1 MENILNPFIG
11 GVIIGL
17 AATVLLLFNGKI
29 MGMSGII
36 NGALSGLKHG
46 AYLWRYTFILGMLLG
61 GLIVKIVSPE
71 FFHFEFKTSLMQTAL
86 AGVIVGFGVLIGNGC
101 TSGHGVCGL
110 PRLSPLSLVATLTF
124 MATAII
130 VVAIKGALS

>member
-46 AYLWRYTFILGMLLG
+46 VYL
-61 GLIVKIVSPE
+61 
-71 FFHFEFKTSLMQTAL
+71 
-86 AGVIVGFGVLIGNGC
+86 
-101 TSGHGVCGL
+101 
-110 PRLSPLSLVATLTF
+110 
-124 MATAII
+124 
-130 VVAIKGALS
+130 